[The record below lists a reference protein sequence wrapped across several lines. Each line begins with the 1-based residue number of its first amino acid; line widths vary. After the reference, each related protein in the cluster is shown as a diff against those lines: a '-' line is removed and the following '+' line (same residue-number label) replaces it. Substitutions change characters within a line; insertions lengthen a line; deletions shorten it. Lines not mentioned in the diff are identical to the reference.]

1 MNAQAY
7 KEPVASDIRTF
18 RASTTRSALAAIKAA
33 LGPDAVILD
42 TREVGGL
49 FGRREIE
56 VTAAKSSQPTPVP
69 AAPVA
74 PEPAKTTERLGSAA
88 GWDELLRVAR
98 RLETQL
104 DKMREPTPTT
114 AVGEGGNPSERA
126 AIYNRLVRRGLE
138 EDLAFE
144 FVRQAER
151 MGAGARKGDYNEEVG
166 KLIRKRVA
174 CVNAPW
180 RMPDLG
186 TAPRPRFMALVGP
199 TGVGKTTT
207 IAKIAARALLDSQLK
222 VALITVDTYRL
233 GASEQLAR
241 YGKIMGVPTHLAN
254 TEKSLEEA
262 AEKCRPFDLVLID
275 TAGRSDTE
283 ARRAQMRLL
292 RALPKVETHLVLS
305 AATGGREI
313 GMMAERYAECAPD
326 AIIFSKLDETEGPG
340 SMMSALTQL
349 PRPVSCMTNGQRVP
363 EDIVAASS
371 KGIAGI
377 VLGI

>member
-1 MNAQAY
+1 MNAHAQ
-7 KEPVASDIRTF
+7 KEPSHSDIRTF
-18 RASTTRSALAAIKAA
+18 RAATTRAALAAIKAA
-33 LGPDAVILD
+33 LGGEAVILD

-56 VTAAKSSQPTPVP
+56 VTVAKSCQSNSAPTTPAGPSQDK
-69 AAPVA
+69 A
-74 PEPAKTTERLGSAA
+74 ERVGAAA

-98 RLETQL
+98 RLDTQL
-104 DKMREPTPTT
+104 DKMREPSATP
-114 AVGEGGNPSERA
+114 ASEGGNPSERA
-126 AIYNRLVRRGLE
+126 AIYARLVRRGLE

-151 MGAGARKGDYNEEVG
+151 LGAGSRKGDYSDEIG

-186 TAPRPRFMALVGP
+186 TVPRPRFVALVGP

-207 IAKIAARALLDSQLK
+207 IAKIAAKALLDSQLK

-241 YGKIMGVPTHLAN
+241 YGKIMGVPTYLAN
-254 TEKSLEEA
+254 SEKSLEEA
-262 AEKCRPFDLVLID
+262 AEKCRAFDLVLID
-275 TAGRSDTE
+275 TAGRSDME

-292 RALPKVETHLVLS
+292 RALRKVETHLVLS
-305 AATGGREI
+305 AATGGRET
-313 GMMAERYAECAPD
+313 GAMAERYTECGPD
-326 AIIFSKLDETEGPG
+326 ALIFSKLDETEGPG
-340 SMMSALTQL
+340 SMMSAITQL
-349 PRPVSCMTNGQRVP
+349 PRPVSCLTNGQRVP

>member
-1 MNAQAY
+1 VTAQAQ
-7 KEPVASDIRTF
+7 KETNHSDIRTF
-18 RASTTRSALAAIKAA
+18 RAATTRAALAAIKAA
-33 LGPDAVILD
+33 LGGEAVILD

-49 FGRREIE
+49 FGRKEIE
-56 VTAAKSSQPTPVP
+56 VTVAKSSQPNSPQLTQSD
-69 AAPVA
+69 AQ
-74 PEPAKTTERLGSAA
+74 KSTERVGAAA

-104 DKMREPTPTT
+104 DKMREPSATTTPS
-114 AVGEGGNPSERA
+114 EGGNPSERA
-126 AIYNRLVRRGLE
+126 AIYARLVRRGLE

-151 MGAGARKGDYNEEVG
+151 LGAGSRKGDYNDEIG
-166 KLIRKRVA
+166 KIIRKRVA
-174 CVNAPW
+174 CVVAPW
-180 RMPDLG
+180 RMPEVG
-186 TAPRPRFMALVGP
+186 TVPRPRFIALVGP

-207 IAKIAARALLDSQLK
+207 IAKIAAKALLDSQLK

-241 YGKIMGVPTHLAN
+241 YGKIMGVPTYLAN
-254 TEKSLEEA
+254 SEKSLEEA
-262 AEKCRPFDLVLID
+262 AEKCRAFDLVLID
-275 TAGRSDTE
+275 TAGRSDVE

-292 RALPKVETHLVLS
+292 RAVPKIETHLVLS
-305 AATGGREI
+305 AATGGREM
-313 GMMAERYAECAPD
+313 GAMAERYTECSPD

-340 SMMSALTQL
+340 SLMSAITQL

>member
-1 MNAQAY
+1 MNAYAQ
-7 KEPVASDIRTF
+7 KEPSHSDIRTF
-18 RASTTRSALAAIKAA
+18 RAATTRDALAAIKAA
-33 LGPDAVILD
+33 LGGEAVILD

-56 VTAAKSSQPTPVP
+56 VTAAKSGQPNAAPTTQAVP
-69 AAPVA
+69 AQDKA
-74 PEPAKTTERLGSAA
+74 ERVGAAA

-98 RLETQL
+98 RLDTQL
-104 DKMREPTPTT
+104 DKMREPSATTP
-114 AVGEGGNPSERA
+114 VGEGGNPSERA
-126 AIYNRLVRRGLE
+126 AVYARLVRRGLE

-151 MGAGARKGDYNEEVG
+151 LGAGSRKGDYSDEIG

-186 TAPRPRFMALVGP
+186 TVPRPRFVALVGP

-207 IAKIAARALLDSQLK
+207 IAKIAAKALLDSQLK

-241 YGKIMGVPTHLAN
+241 YGKIMGVPTYLAN
-254 TEKSLEEA
+254 SEKSLEEA
-262 AEKCRPFDLVLID
+262 AEKCRAFDLILID
-275 TAGRSDTE
+275 TAGRSDME

-313 GMMAERYAECAPD
+313 GAMAERYTECGPD
-326 AIIFSKLDETEGPG
+326 ALIFSKLDETESPG
-340 SMMSALTQL
+340 SMMSAVTQL
-349 PRPVSCMTNGQRVP
+349 PRPVSCLTNGQRVP